1 MLNRNEELKAE
12 VASPRCFAP
21 PRWLD
26 RAPATAGGPPTISG
40 LPQFRLEL
48 EDGSAVTACGR
59 GLIER
64 QPVPAVD
71 EHVDHF
77 VTLADDTLVVSTQRV
92 RRTTAIRTHTVYA
105 HRFSLWQMES
115 VVTKPATSLAARRSR
130 RSVRSPATHR

>member
-1 MLNRNEELKAE
+1 MLNRDEELKAE

-26 RAPATAGGPPTISG
+26 RRQRRRAAADNIRSAAISAGARSG
-40 LPQFRLEL
+40 F
-48 EDGSAVTACGR
+48 AVTACGR
-59 GLIER
+59 GLIGR
-64 QPVPAVD
+64 QPVAAVD

-92 RRTTAIRTHTVYA
+92 QRTTAIRTLTVYA

-115 VVTKPATSLAARRSR
+115 VVTTPATSLAARRSR
-130 RSVRSPATHR
+130 RSVRSAVTHR

>member
-1 MLNRNEELKAE
+1 M
-12 VASPRCFAP
+12 ASPRCFAL

-59 GLIER
+59 GLIGR

-77 VTLADDTLVVSTQRV
+77 VTLADDTLVVSTH
-92 RRTTAIRTHTVYA
+92 AGAA
-105 HRFSLWQMES
+105 HDRNQDACGVCPPVSLWQMES
-115 VVTKPATSLAARRSR
+115 VVTAPATSVTARRSR
-130 RSVRSPATHR
+130 RSVPLAGTHR

>member
-59 GLIER
+59 GLIGR
-64 QPVPAVD
+64 
-71 EHVDHF
+71 
-77 VTLADDTLVVSTQRV
+77 
-92 RRTTAIRTHTVYA
+92 
-105 HRFSLWQMES
+105 
-115 VVTKPATSLAARRSR
+115 
-130 RSVRSPATHR
+130 